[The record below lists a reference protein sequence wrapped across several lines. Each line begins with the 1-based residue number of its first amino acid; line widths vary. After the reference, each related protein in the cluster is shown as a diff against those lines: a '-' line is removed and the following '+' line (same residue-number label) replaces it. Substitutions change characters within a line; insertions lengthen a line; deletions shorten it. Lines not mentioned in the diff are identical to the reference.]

1 MKKEIIA
8 QRKVNNHLFMQ
19 DIRRMFSE
27 EGKKS
32 VTFVVKGFS
41 MHPFLDNGRDK
52 VVLLPPRTP
61 KPGEVVLAEV
71 RKRTYAL
78 HRVIKEDNG
87 VFTMRGDGNPLSM
100 TEQFTK
106 ENIVGIA
113 GGFIRKGKY
122 VSVQSRKW
130 RWYSAFWNAM
140 RPFRRILLSLYR
152 RTTGKLYRRE

>member
-1 MKKEIIA
+1 MRKEIIA

-52 VVLLPPRTP
+52 VVLLPPRKP

-71 RKRTYAL
+71 RERTYAL

-130 RWYSAFWNAM
+130 RWYSAFWNVM